1 MTETK
6 NISKEKTN
14 CTWKKLNSKEER
26 KGDKE
31 KRESVLRQK
40 RGKKGTINAKYK
52 KENKQSLIL
61 NSRRPRP
68 DCRVYSNTKFL
79 IINQRW
85 LRRKL
90 SLTQSLGAKIPHP

>member
-40 RGKKGTINAKYK
+40 RGKKGTINAKFK
-52 KENKQSLIL
+52 KRKQTIIDFKQSK
-61 NSRRPRP
+61 
-68 DCRVYSNTKFL
+68 TKTGL
-79 IINQRW
+79 QGI
-85 LRRKL
+85 
-90 SLTQSLGAKIPHP
+90 